1 MGRAKTLLIVVL
13 LLLLAST
20 SQAVIIDFESLYP
33 GYESWGVVP
42 SPYAGFNW
50 SSTDWITKNYLAPP
64 NGYYN
69 TIQGHV
75 GISGPYEATM
85 TMNGRPFAVVGARVG
100 AAWNDGQYVWFA
112 GYRNSSLVSYAYRL
126 TSYFGGD
133 MTFGMGYYDTLRIIP
148 DANTGTDHASGDN
161 GVGHH
166 IVVDNL
172 DLYVPDPPDAKAGP
186 DQTVEQATSAGTEVT
201 FDGSSST
208 AGTAGQVMPWQNV
221 VNVNSGWTYDD
232 IQWQHANLPAGV
244 TPLKATLSIQAWDV
258 DPDEDDAVYFWDAH
272 SPGQWHYLGILTK
285 GSSSGETTL
294 SVFNLNPA
302 WLLSN
307 YVYVVVDANWAV
319 DIQVSTLSVVC
330 VGQPSITYQWKEGTT
345 VLGYGKTLKVT
356 LPLGLHNILLT
367 VTDLAGQT
375 DTDTVQILVQD
386 TTPPVLTVPKDITV
400 EQATRNGTKVTFSC
414 SATDICDTSVD
425 VACTPASG
433 TVFPLG
439 TTTVNCTATDD
450 SGNVARDTFKVK
462 VVDTTPPELTWKLLK
477 DTLWPV
483 NHKMVLCATLSVYDI
498 CDAAPVVDINVTSNE
513 PINGLGDGNTVP
525 DWTVVKSGGVWE
537 VWLRAERAG
546 PSPGREYSLSVV
558 VTDASGNQSTASGT
572 VKVPHDQ
579 GKGK

>member
-1 MGRAKTLLIVVL
+1 MRGAKTLLLVVL
-13 LLLLAST
+13 LLFLAST
-20 SQAVIIDFESLYP
+20 SQALLIDFESLYP

-50 SSTDWITKNYLAPP
+50 SSTYWTTKSYLAPP

-75 GISGPYEATM
+75 GIYGPYEATM

-112 GYRNSSLVSYAYRL
+112 GYRNNSLVSYAYRL
-126 TSYFGGD
+126 TSYFGSD
-133 MTFGMGYYDTLRIIP
+133 MTFGMGYYDALRIIP
-148 DANTGTDHASGDN
+148 DANTGTDHGGDN
-161 GVGHH
+161 GYGHH

-172 DLYVPDPPDAKAGP
+172 DLYLPDAPDAKAGP

-201 FDGSSST
+201 LDGTAST
-208 AGTAGQVMPWQNV
+208 AGTAGPIGTWQNV

-232 IQWQHANLPAGV
+232 VQWMHASLPAGL
-244 TPLKATLSIQAWDV
+244 TPLKATLTIQASDV
-258 DPDEDDAVYFWDAH
+258 DPEEEDAVYFWDAH
-272 SPGQWHYLGILTK
+272 SPGQWRYLGILAK
-285 GSSSGETTL
+285 GSGSGQTTVSTFSL
-294 SVFNLNPA
+294 DPA

-307 YVYVVVDANWAV
+307 YVYVVVESGWAV
-319 DIQVSTLSVVC
+319 DIQVSTLSVIC
-330 VGQPSITYQWKEGTT
+330 VGQPSITHEWKEGTT

-356 LPLGLHNILLT
+356 LPLGLHNLLLT
-367 VTDLAGQT
+367 TTDLAGQT

-400 EQATRNGTKVTFSC
+400 EQATRSGTKVTFSC
-414 SATDICDTSVD
+414 SATDICDASVD
-425 VACTPASG
+425 VVCSPASG
-433 TVFPLG
+433 SVFPLG
-439 TTTVNCTATDD
+439 TTTVDCMATDD
-450 SGNVARDTFKVK
+450 SGNVARDSFKVK
-462 VVDTTPPELTWKLLK
+462 VVDTTPPELTWNLLK

-483 NHKMVLCATLSVYDI
+483 NHKMVLCATLSVFDI

-525 DWTVVKSGGVWE
+525 DWTVVKNGTVWE